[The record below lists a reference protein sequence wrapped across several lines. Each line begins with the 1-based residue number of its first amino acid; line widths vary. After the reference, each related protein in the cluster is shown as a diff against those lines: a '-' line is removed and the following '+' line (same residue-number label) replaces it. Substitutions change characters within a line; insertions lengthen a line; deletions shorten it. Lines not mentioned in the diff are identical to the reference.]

1 MKIIAYVNRIEDSQV
16 YLEESTGEK
25 CRTTRLDWL
34 LDFLLG
40 SFDGAHMK
48 VCWNLDGFVAP
59 LLRLLGKDACRELV
73 DSDHKV
79 FVRPYSLFY
88 IPGKVFSV
96 RRGRYQA
103 TLYGIDQYFPDYE
116 EPSEALTLGA
126 LADYLMAQLRR
137 MGLQPQKL
145 TSPVAIYEDSL
156 LKHMDVP
163 TIAEMP
169 ENALECAKYAYN
181 CCGRLWISNFKVG
194 HWDTAFEYDIQSAFP
209 AEAAELYST
218 RHCKYQKSKRYVK
231 GAHWGFLRGRVTI
244 WADVSPIVY
253 RMGNNWLV
261 CPKGTWDTYL
271 TLDEVRF
278 IEKWDIGRFELRD
291 GWFLTFTAPVK
302 PLEVPMQK
310 LFVYREVNETVR
322 LLSKRMAV
330 GVYGKFIEQHD
341 DGSYGWWLNPMYAAQ
356 IGTRVRLRDA
366 EFIYVHKLQ
375 DKLISVAV
383 DSVLLDGYAG
393 KPKGSG
399 MGAWRLSN
407 ACPVFVLSPGLVF
420 YGDKHPK
427 GFSYDLLRKLIT
439 LKPRAHTYEAWLPR
453 RVTLGEAL
461 NSRWGELGEMRR
473 FRSAIDLH
481 LLHQDRHFP
490 RAPKTGEALVNR
502 KYRSQAVKI

>member
-1 MKIIAYVNRIEDSQV
+1 MRIIAYVNRIENGQV

-34 LDFLLG
+34 LDFLLEP
-40 SFDGAHMK
+40 FDEAHMK

-59 LLRLLGKDACRELV
+59 LLRLLGKDACREL
-73 DSDHKV
+73 SEPEHKV

-88 IPGKVFSV
+88 IPGKVFSI

-103 TLYGIDQYFPDYE
+103 TLYGIDQYFPDTE
-116 EPSEALTLGA
+116 EPGEASTLGG
-126 LADYLMAQLRR
+126 LGDYLVAQLER
-137 MGLQPQKL
+137 MGLQPRKL

-156 LKHMDVP
+156 LSHMDVP

-169 ENALECAKYAYN
+169 ENALECARYAYN

-194 HWDTAFEYDIQSAFP
+194 HWDTAFEYDIASAFP
-209 AEAAELYST
+209 YEAAHLYST
-218 RHCKYQKSKRYVK
+218 RHCKYQKSKRYVE

-253 RMGNNWLV
+253 RMGDWLI
-261 CPKGTWDTYL
+261 CPKGTWDTFL

-278 IEKWDIGRFELRD
+278 IEKWGIGKFELKD
-291 GWFLTFTAPVK
+291 GWFLTFTAPIH

-310 LFVYREVNETVR
+310 LFVQRMENETCR

-341 DGSYGWWLNPMYAAQ
+341 DGSYGWYFNPMYAAQ
-356 IGTRVRLRDA
+356 ISTRVRLRVAD
-366 EFIYVHKLQ
+366 FIYNHKLQ
-375 DKLISVAV
+375 DSLLSVAV

-427 GFSYDLLRKLIT
+427 GFSYDLLMRLIT
-439 LKPRAHTYEAWLPR
+439 DKPRAYNYEAWLPR

-461 NSRWGELGEMRR
+461 DGRWGELGEMRS

-481 LLHQDRHFP
+481 LLHQDRHFA
-490 RAPKTGEALVNR
+490 RMPKMGETLLGKKFDSKALTV
-502 KYRSQAVKI
+502 